1 MSNIILRGARE
12 HNLKNISI
20 SIPRDKFIVITG
32 ISGSGKTTLA
42 FDILFAEGQRRYI
55 ESLPTY
61 VRQYLQVL
69 AKPDIDIL
77 KGIPPTVAI
86 SQRTSIFGRRSTVA
100 TVTEIDHFLR
110 LFYAKAGEQYCPQC
124 GRPVCSSTPTE
135 ITEAILNR
143 WQEKEVTILAP
154 KVRQKKGW
162 HKEIFK
168 EALKKGYKEVR
179 VNGQF
184 VNLTSKIPKLS
195 RYQSHDIDIVI
206 AHYIPK
212 IQKANELQ
220 ALVAL
225 ALKEGRGVLS
235 VMTREDTI
243 FFSERLFCPFCQ
255 IGLSPL
261 DSRLFSFNSSLG
273 KCPFCDGLGQVDN
286 EICPQC
292 QGKRLNKI
300 ALSVKIANYN
310 IAEIE
315 SLNVQSFSGVLS
327 KLKLNARQQVI
338 AKSIF
343 PEILARIK
351 FLKKVGLGYLNLNR
365 GGNTLSGGEA
375 QRLRLAA
382 QLGSNLQGVC
392 YILDEPTIGLHPRD
406 NALLIEVLKAL
417 RDRGNTVIVVEHD
430 PATIEA
436 ADFVIDLGPGA
447 GKMGGKVIA
456 TGTPDE
462 IKTNPYSITGQY
474 LKKPLSISTPQP
486 TSKNWL
492 HIKGARAF
500 NLKNID
506 VDIPLGRVVC
516 VSGVSGAGKSSLVME
531 VIYKGIKARLQ
542 KTIPPQNHDAI
553 IGWEALDRVLVVD
566 HSPIGRT
573 PRSTP
578 ATYVGF
584 LDQIRHLFS
593 QVPEARVRGYKPSR
607 FSFNVVGGRCE
618 HCKGQGKVKVEMSF
632 LPDVYVNCEVC
643 NGMRFNKET
652 LSITYK
658 GKNIAQ
664 VLNMTI
670 AEAAEFFSSIS
681 IIRRPLEILKEMGLG
696 YLTLGQ
702 PSPTLSG
709 GEAQRIK
716 LATELCIG
724 TQGRTL
730 YILDEPTTGLHRLDI
745 EKLIKVLHK
754 LVEKGNTIIVI
765 EHNLDI
771 IATADY
777 IIDLGPE
784 GGEKGGRLI
793 SQGTPQEIIRH
804 PQSYTGQWLKKA
816 LE

>member
-1 MSNIILRGARE
+1 MSDIILCGVRE
-12 HNLKNISI
+12 HNLKNIDLC
-20 SIPRDKFIVITG
+20 IPRDKFIVITG

-42 FDILFAEGQRRYI
+42 FDILFTEGQRRYI

-69 AKPDIDIL
+69 AKPDIDVL

-86 SQRTSIFGRRSTVA
+86 SQRTSIFSRRSTVA

-124 GRPVCSSTPTE
+124 GRPVHPSTPTE

-162 HKEIFK
+162 HQEVFK
-168 EALKKGYKEVR
+168 EAFKKGYKELR
-179 VNGQF
+179 VDGKIIH
-184 VNLTSKIPKLS
+184 LTSKIPKLS

-235 VMTREDTI
+235 VMTKDDII

-255 IGLSPL
+255 IGLPPL
-261 DSRLFSFNSSLG
+261 DPRLFSFNTSLG
-273 KCPFCDGLGQVDN
+273 KCPFCDGLGEVDN

-300 ALSVKIANYN
+300 ALSVKISNYN

-315 SLNVQSFSGVLS
+315 GLNIEAVLEVLS
-327 KLKLNARQQVI
+327 KLKLNVRQKAI
-338 AKSIF
+338 AKAIF
-343 PEILARIK
+343 PEIYTRLK
-351 FLKKVGLGYLNLNR
+351 FLKKVGLDYLSLNR
-365 GGNTLSGGEA
+365 GGHTLSGGEA

-382 QLGSNLQGVC
+382 QLGSNLRGVC

-406 NALLIEVLKAL
+406 NALLIKVLKAL

-456 TGTPDE
+456 AGTPDE
-462 IKTNPYSITGQY
+462 IKTNPASITGQY
-474 LKKPLSISTPQP
+474 FKKPLSLSIPQP

-506 VDIPLGRVVC
+506 VDIPLGRLIC
-516 VSGVSGAGKSSLVME
+516 VTGVSGAGKSSLVME
-531 VIYKGIKARLQ
+531 VIYKGVKARLQ
-542 KTIPPQNHDAI
+542 KTTPPQNHDDI
-553 IGWEALDRVLVVD
+553 IGWNALDRVLVVD
-566 HSPIGRT
+566 HSPIGKT

-584 LDQIRHLFS
+584 LDHIRHLFS
-593 QVPEARVRGYKPSR
+593 QLPAARARGYKPGR

-618 HCKGQGKVKVEMSF
+618 HCKGQGKVRVEMSF
-632 LPDVYVNCEVC
+632 LPDVYVDCEVC
-643 NGMRFNKET
+643 NGMRFNEET

-670 AEAAEFFSSIS
+670 TEAVDFFAPIS

-724 TQGRTL
+724 TQGKTL

-765 EHNLDI
+765 EHNLDL
-771 IATADY
+771 IAASDY

-784 GGEKGGRLI
+784 GGEKGGMVI
-793 SQGTPQEIIRH
+793 FQGTPEEITHH
-804 PQSYTGQWLKKA
+804 PHSYTGQWLKMA
-816 LE
+816 LK